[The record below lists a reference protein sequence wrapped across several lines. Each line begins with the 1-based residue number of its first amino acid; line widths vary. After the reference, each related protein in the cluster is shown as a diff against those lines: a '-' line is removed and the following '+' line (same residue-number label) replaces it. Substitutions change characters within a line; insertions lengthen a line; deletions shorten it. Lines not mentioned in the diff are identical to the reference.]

1 VSAATAMVE
10 SSLGKSLKKFLTK
23 QLVKKEVSDKLIV
36 NDKALGA
43 AIKDQLGIGC
53 VNDSTTNELYRCIRA
68 QLAPLLGGGVTDGDM
83 TAMRLG
89 LSHSLSRYKLK
100 FSPDKVDTMIVQA
113 IGLLDELDK
122 EINTYAMRVKEW
134 YGWHFPEMAKIVVET
149 IDYSRVVLKCGLR
162 TGFRATDLSGILED
176 EAIVQTL
183 KETAEVSMGTELTA
197 MDLSNIQALATEVV
211 AMSEYRRELFEYLKN
226 RMQVKPHAGGSGQRV
241 EMESNAVRIKMH
253 GPAVLGRA
261 NPVFFLEA

>member
-1 VSAATAMVE
+1 MVE

-23 QLVKKEVSDKLIV
+23 QLVKKESSDKLVV
-36 NDKALGA
+36 NDKTLGA

-53 VNDSTTNELYRCIRA
+53 VHDNSTNELYRCIRA

-149 IDYSRVVLKCGLR
+149 IDYSRVVLKCGVR
-162 TGFRATDLSGILED
+162 NGFRTTDLSGILED
-176 EAIVQTL
+176 ESIVQTL
-183 KETAEVSMGTELTA
+183 KETAEISMGTELTP
-197 MDLSNIQALATEVV
+197 MDLANIQALATEVV

-226 RMQVKPHAGGSGQRV
+226 RMQVRPRERPRG
-241 EMESNAVRIKMH
+241 
-253 GPAVLGRA
+253 
-261 NPVFFLEA
+261 